1 MNDQTQTGVEQNGGT
16 ATTSVLAIVAA
27 GCSLLSVMVCFGAVV
42 AATLI
47 DPGWGAMMIG
57 LPLLGLAGAICGG
70 LALVRIHRAQGTLL
84 GRNAALIGLFIGLMS
99 AVVQGAVVGG
109 ALATFGAISKHVVP
123 AVSSMARDA
132 SAGNA
137 DAAAALLSDNAKQ
150 IAGPAGLAGF
160 FGALEA
166 KHGPLVRVSFGLG
179 TIGAARRA
187 SERATGAP
195 TSAVQAQSPRP
206 VEVTF
211 KNGWTLLYV
220 YVDDAALDQNQVRVM
235 DLLAVDK
242 DGAARALLPDG
253 PARVLAQWMGLKPE

>member
-1 MNDQTQTGVEQNGGT
+1 MNDQTQTSGQSGGA

-27 GCSLLSVMVCFGAVV
+27 GCSLLSVMVCIGAVV

-70 LALVRIHRAQGTLL
+70 AALVRIHRAQGALL

-123 AVSSMARDA
+123 AVTTMAREA

-137 DAAAALLSDNAKQ
+137 DAAAALLSDGARQ
-150 IAGPAGLAGF
+150 IAGPARLTEF

-166 KHGPLVRVSFGLG
+166 EHGAMVRVSFGLG
-179 TIGAARRA
+179 TIGAARRVTA
-187 SERATGAP
+187 NATGAP
-195 TSAVQAQSPRP
+195 TAAVQAQSPRP
-206 VEVTF
+206 VEVAF
-211 KNGWTLLYV
+211 QNGWTLLYV

-242 DGAARALLPDG
+242 DGTARALLPDG
-253 PARVLAQWMGLKPE
+253 PGRVLAQAIGLKLE